1 MRTLKKT
8 LCLVLA
14 LALCFS
20 LASVAFASNL
30 DSYTD
35 AESVTYTEAVDV
47 LMGIGVVKGDTETT
61 INPQGDLT
69 REQAAKLVAYAALG
83 GSVADKLSA
92 DTDPFDDVAATRW
105 SAGYIQ
111 YCVTAGIINGDG
123 NGKFRPTD
131 NVTGYEFAKMMLC
144 VLGYGKNSEYT
155 GKGWSVN
162 VAKDALSSSI
172 NLFNGVLTA
181 ASNEAINREEAFQVV
196 FNTITGPAL
205 VSYSKDSEE
214 YTEKT
219 VGTGLAAHTLTIAEN
234 VYGLS
239 SVAASDANGR
249 SGHEWQ
255 VNGKAVSEVYAD
267 AAAFTFTSA
276 QTAAAL
282 TKTLKGYTFDATAK
296 INGAGAAL
304 TTVAQIAAVTGNGV
318 LVEVYANA
326 DKEITGV
333 VTVEESF
340 GQISKVTA
348 ANEATDTARKIT
360 VGGKTFETE
369 SFAEKDYVLY
379 TLYNNN
385 IVSVIAAP
393 TVQGS
398 VTAKGADY
406 IRIDGTKYEFAANAN
421 TSVATYTS
429 YTATYTFYLDSYGYI
444 VDSAVVTAGETALN
458 YVYVADSLG
467 VNTTS
472 LAASNISAKLSIVN
486 FDGTTAVVDYA
497 TTVATA
503 ASTGISVGDTV
514 YTKPDGTVAVV
525 PNNSVL
531 VTAGFYSYTVN
542 SDGKYT
548 LTDLVATK
556 AAEKVTSAQDI
567 TVNKGTAAVT
577 NISGLL
583 ANSSTVLT
591 LVNGGTATTYTGIA
605 NFPANTTFTVGSS
618 SGQVKGIFYTYTG
631 TTIDQ
636 IVVIGGTVTVTEP
649 DVYAVYLG
657 QGESSASGTVYNF
670 LLSDGTTKEY
680 TSTTD
685 HPISLVS
692 SPAKGDVVTL
702 TVTNGYLTTATKVS
716 TYDYTTFDVVAVT
729 AVDTS
734 YFAAAGTP
742 EYFASSYVIFDLT
755 DSANPTVATS
765 VTKGDF
771 VNFITETNASSADYG
786 KIVLVVIR
794 ELSYTKYTA
803 ATVTDVATDGTY
815 YLGSDGAWY
824 DSDYSAV
831 TSEVN
836 AALNTAKG
844 NLGTSGLTLAS

>member
-47 LMGIGVVKGDTETT
+47 LMGMGIVKGDTETT

-69 REQAAKLVAYAALG
+69 REQAAKLVAYVAVG
-83 GSVADKLSA
+83 GNVADKLSA
-92 DTDPFDDVAATRW
+92 DSAPFDDVAATRW
-105 SAGYIQ
+105 SAGYIS

-144 VLGYGKNSEYT
+144 VLGYGKNNEYT

-162 VAKDALSSSI
+162 VAKDALSTSI
-172 NLFNGVLTA
+172 NLFKDVLDA
-181 ASNEAINREEAFQVV
+181 ASNEPINREEAFQVV
-196 FNTITGPAL
+196 FNTITIPQT
-205 VSYSKDSEE
+205 VVFSKD
-214 YTEKT
+214 TESYKD
-219 VGTGLAAHTLTIAEN
+219 ADEKADNTIAKT
-234 VYGLS
+234 VYGLEK
-239 SVAASDANGR
+239 VTEDVTDANGR
-249 SGHEWQ
+249 TGYKWQ
-255 VNGKAVSEVYAD
+255 ANGKDVSDIYTGV
-267 AAAFTFTSA
+267 AAFTFTST
-276 QTAAAL
+276 QTEAAL
-282 TKTLKGYTFDATAK
+282 TKTLKGYTFAAVLAEDR
-296 INGAGAAL
+296 NSVAGLAAL
-304 TTVAQIAAVTGNGV
+304 TGNGI

-429 YTATYTFYLDSYGYI
+429 YTATYTFYPDSYGYI

-503 ASTGISVGDTV
+503 ASAGISVGDTV

-548 LTDLVATK
+548 LTALVAAK
-556 AAEKVTSAQDI
+556 AAEKVTSAQTI

-618 SGQVKGIFYTYTG
+618 AGEVKGIFYTYTG

-636 IVVIGGTVTVTEP
+636 IVVIGGTVTVIEP

-685 HPISLVS
+685 HPISLAS

-786 KIVLVVIR
+786 KVVLVVIR

-803 ATVTDVATDGTY
+803 ATVTGVATDGTY